1 MNFQPSQRRAFTL
14 LEVALAS
21 VIGAIVLMAALSLV
35 MTLERTQRTVSTRA
49 NESAQLQRA
58 RLVMQRAFGSILVSA
73 PAPTRTTVA
82 TAVATDATTPAA
94 AASGQDVSRE
104 LDAST
109 RGRRAPGE
117 AAQRGPGDA
126 RGSASAAGTA
136 SQGSSDAKSSGSAD
150 GNPLQPMIRP
160 PDDAPPRI
168 ILHHDELVSPYTM
181 TLKEA
186 DGIVLAIAPQRL
198 ELVLI
203 EPPVPTQ
210 QHDAFVLARAVR
222 LETQRRGISH
232 ERVEEEEAE
241 IIGEPTVPEV
251 PAEEGADAEPSEDW
265 GIRAVRGAF
274 ELIPKEDKQGR
285 LMLDD
290 LGNPKAWELWW
301 VPLAPRHTIEEVR
314 EMGRARAILEA
325 SSYGEPFRIATDLAS
340 CRFRMFDDRIR
351 KEEFQA
357 TIQNQL
363 PAYVEVDIATIG
375 GLSASWLF
383 EISWA
388 TGPETRPRV
397 EDTASG
403 ETINGRSVE
412 NLPAGDGKGNPSSPM
427 PPITSP
433 AQPSNPKS
441 PASTPRTSPSRGP
454 YRVQPAVP
462 IAPKEGRR

>member
-1 MNFQPSQRRAFTL
+1 MNLQPSHRRAFTL

-82 TAVATDATTPAA
+82 TAVATDAAAPASTP
-94 AASGQDVSRE
+94 SGQDVSRE

-126 RGSASAAGTA
+126 RGSAAAAGSASQSGGDAKSAGTA
-136 SQGSSDAKSSGSAD
+136 DS
-150 GNPLQPMIRP
+150 NPLQPMIRP
-160 PDDAPPRI
+160 PEDAPPRV
-168 ILHHDELVSPYTM
+168 ILHHDELVSQYTM

-186 DGIVLAIAPQRL
+186 DGTVLAIAPQRL

-222 LETQRRGISH
+222 LETQRRGIAH
-232 ERVEEEEAE
+232 ERVEEEPEIFGDPTAPEEA
-241 IIGEPTVPEV
+241 
-251 PAEEGADAEPSEDW
+251 AEADADAEPSEDW

-285 LMLDD
+285 QMLDD

-340 CRFRMFDDRIR
+340 CRFRMFDDRVR

-412 NLPAGDGKGNPSSPM
+412 NLPAGDGKGNPASPM
-427 PPITSP
+427 PPVTSP
-433 AQPSNPKS
+433 TQPSTPKS
-441 PASTPRTSPSRGP
+441 PAATPRSSPSRGP

-462 IAPKEGRR
+462 ITPKEGRR

>member
-1 MNFQPSQRRAFTL
+1 MNLQPSQRRAFTV

-94 AASGQDVSRE
+94 PAGGQDVSRE

-126 RGSASAAGTA
+126 RGSAATAGSA
-136 SQGSSDAKSSGSAD
+136 SQSGDAKSSGTAD
-150 GNPLQPMIRP
+150 GNPLQPMIRAP
-160 PDDAPPRI
+160 EDAPPRV
-168 ILHHDELVSPYTM
+168 ILHHDELVSQYTM
-181 TLKEA
+181 TLKEP
-186 DGIVLAIAPQRL
+186 DGTVLAIAPQRL

-210 QHDAFVLARAVR
+210 QHDAFALARAVR
-222 LETQRRGISH
+222 LETQRRGIAH
-232 ERVEEEEAE
+232 ERVEEESEILGDPTAPEEA
-241 IIGEPTVPEV
+241 
-251 PAEEGADAEPSEDW
+251 AEADADAEPSEDW

-340 CRFRMFDDRIR
+340 CRFRMFDDRVR

-412 NLPAGDGKGNPSSPM
+412 NLPAGDGKGNPASPM
-427 PPITSP
+427 PPVTSP
-433 AQPSNPKS
+433 TQPSTPKS
-441 PASTPRTSPSRGP
+441 PATTPRTSPSRGP

-462 IAPKEGRR
+462 ITPKEGRR